1 MRSLSRELGE
11 GVGVLACRLNLSVR
25 ELSAGD
31 RDHPQAVCHHLMD
44 HAFDAR
50 HRRPCASASG
60 RSWPPPS
67 ATLGASLCGHIPDQT
82 KAIRVTEG

>member
-11 GVGVLACRLNLSVR
+11 GVGVLAYRLNLSVR

-44 HAFDAR
+44 PCV
-50 HRRPCASASG
+50 RRPTSPTVRVSVGTILAASIRHTRGELVWAHTG
-60 RSWPPPS
+60 
-67 ATLGASLCGHIPDQT
+67 PD
-82 KAIRVTEG
+82 EGYLPCP